1 MWEDPADFFKTTTSP
16 VVKEIGAGG
25 LWIFWGGAWVVC
37 LLNTHMKQKHHPFSW
52 KSFQRKT
59 LSCSAKLVASGMVTP
74 CGDPRSICESPP
86 SGLTLV
92 KKVVQQQ
99 KGAEFVTWPGMSS
112 QLSQLLQHGIS
123 VWKQPKGAEFLSGRF
138 HPSGGL
144 CYTSTSTH
152 DLGEYPSFGNDH
164 LGDGQ
169 VGAAKKKK
177 HGWLGWLHLL
187 NFFRMLHFK
196 KWSFQLEKNTKQFW
210 VSKQKFET

>member
-1 MWEDPADFFKTTTSP
+1 MRIPT
-16 VVKEIGAGG
+16 
-25 LWIFWGGAWVVC
+25 
-37 LLNTHMKQKHHPFSW
+37 
-52 KSFQRKT
+52 
-59 LSCSAKLVASGMVTP
+59 
-74 CGDPRSICESPP
+74 

-99 KGAEFVTWPGMSS
+99 KGAEFVTWPGISS

-123 VWKQPKGAEFLSGRF
+123 VLKQPKGAEFLSGRF

-169 VGAAKKKK
+169 VGAAKKKNMDDWDDYISWTFSQCCILK
-177 HGWLGWLHLL
+177 NGVSNWKKTQS
-187 NFFRMLHFK
+187 NFE
-196 KWSFQLEKNTKQFW
+196 FQSKNLRLRSLWIVGGTTWVWCQIFSEVRRAAKPGNVHTLAQRSFW
-210 VSKQKFET
+210 VQPDLSKETSSSGTWVWVVYGGI